1 MLTAEMERQ
10 PYRTQVPAVA
20 RAVQALEHLA
30 AASEP
35 LSLSN
40 LSRALGVGPSSLLA
54 ILTTLRSFGLV
65 TRGGGRD
72 GRYRPGPG
80 LAALGAAAAQRLE
93 PLHLFDALAADLVEQ
108 VGETVLLWVQQADS
122 LVLAA
127 TREGTQ
133 PLRYVPPLGDPPRLP
148 DSLWSTSADAL
159 VEGELQPGV
168 WLVGMALAGADP
180 EEGALLAIVGPAS
193 RLRAETQA
201 RRALAAAVES
211 ASGSAGLAAGPIG
224 ARELDGFLQQ
234 GLVASLAYLSDDGYP
249 ATVPL
254 WYAWDGASFW
264 LLSDAGAEWAK
275 HVRRNPRVSLAIS
288 ESTPPLR
295 RVLARGPLLAVDDPD
310 GRLRQSVDARLTAR
324 YARLAGRHLAGQPR
338 ALLRLSPQHLIAWR
352 GLLHAPAAGGP
363 HVNNAER
370 ASA

>member
-1 MLTAEMERQ
+1 MDRQ
-10 PYRTQVPAVA
+10 PYRAQVPAVA

-30 AASEP
+30 AANQP
-35 LSLSN
+35 LSLSS

-65 TRGGGRD
+65 TRGGRD

-93 PLHLFDALAADLVEQ
+93 PLHLFDALATDLVEQ

-122 LVLAA
+122 LVLAG

-133 PLRYVPPLGDPPRLP
+133 PLRYVPLLGDPPRLP
-148 DSLWSTSADAL
+148 TALWSTTADTL
-159 VEGELQPGV
+159 VEGELEPGV
-168 WLVGMALAGADP
+168 WLLGMALAGADA
-180 EEGALLAIVGPAS
+180 EEGALLAVVGPAS
-193 RLRAETQA
+193 RLRGEAQA

-254 WYAWDGASFW
+254 WYDWDGTSFW

-310 GRLRQSVDARLTAR
+310 GRLRQTVEARLAAR

-338 ALLRLSPQHLIAWR
+338 ALLRLSPERLIAWR

-363 HVNNAER
+363 QVKNVQR